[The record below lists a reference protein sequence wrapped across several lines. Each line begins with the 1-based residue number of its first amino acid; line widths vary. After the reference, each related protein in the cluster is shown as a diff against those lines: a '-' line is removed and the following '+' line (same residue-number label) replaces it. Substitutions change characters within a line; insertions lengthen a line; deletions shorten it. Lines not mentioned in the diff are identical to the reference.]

1 MSQEA
6 ADHHHNRGPGWPTWG
21 RQNLTLT
28 AALRMVRI
36 YGDRIPSV
44 AQLRADFGVS
54 RATAFRWRAA
64 FRGAV
69 EQHEATNAG

>member
-1 MSQEA
+1 MNRQP
-6 ADHHHNRGPGWPTWG
+6 ADHHHNREPGWADWG

-28 AALRMVRI
+28 AALRMVRM
-36 YGDRIPSV
+36 YGDRVPSV

-64 FRGAV
+64 FRDAF
-69 EQHEATNAG
+69 EQQEAAHAD

>member
-1 MSQEA
+1 MNRQP
-6 ADHHHNRGPGWPTWG
+6 ADHHHNRAPGWPDWG

-28 AALRMVRI
+28 AALRMVRT
-36 YGDRIPSV
+36 YGNRIPSV

-64 FRGAV
+64 FRDAV
-69 EQHEATNAG
+69 EQQEAAHAG